1 MKKLTVL
8 ASLALAV
15 TIGGVYAAWNYAEEG
30 VTAAYA
36 TGTVGITGVEGKT
49 TKGTLSASGTNL
61 ALKVDDVSSDTKQHT
76 TILTYNADG
85 YFTVTFTPN
94 SNATEVIK
102 TNGIDLEWYV
112 TLADTS
118 NQTVMD
124 LSAVTFDYD
133 LNGDGTIQEDEK
145 KPIYTAIDSSIKTK
159 IERGDYV
166 SNTNGVFTYTVPLA
180 TVMGRVHL
188 AEIVLETEDMHNK
201 YSAVLNSYILQFHV
215 GEYVETTQ
223 P

>member
-49 TKGTLSASGTNL
+49 AKGALSASGTNL
-61 ALKVDDVSSDTKQHT
+61 AIKVDDVATDTYQHT
-76 TILTYNADG
+76 TVMTYNEAG

-94 SNATEVIK
+94 SNATEDIK

-118 NQTVMD
+118 NQVVDYTP
-124 LSAVTFDYD
+124 VTFDYD
-133 LNGDGTIQEDEK
+133 GDGNGEQ
-145 KPIYTAIDSSIKTK
+145 IYSNINSGKTT
-159 IERGDYV
+159 IEREHFE
-166 SNTNGVFTYTVPLA
+166 SNTNGVFTYKVPLA
-180 TVMGRVHL
+180 TVMGKVTL
-188 AEIVLETEDMHNK
+188 KGIVLETEAMHNA
-201 YSAVLNSYILQFHV
+201 YSKILNQYVLQFHV
-215 GEYVETTQ
+215 GEYVEPTQ

>member
-49 TKGTLSASGTNL
+49 TKGALSASGTNL
-61 ALKVDDVSSDTKQHT
+61 AIKVDDVVNDKQHIT
-76 TILTYNADG
+76 ELTFNADG
-85 YFTVTFTPN
+85 FFTVTFTPN
-94 SNATEVIK
+94 SNATEDIK

-118 NQTVMD
+118 NQIVKD
-124 LSAVTFDYD
+124 VSSVKFDY
-133 LNGDGTIQEDEK
+133 GTEDTTDDK
-145 KPIYTAIDSSIKTK
+145 AIYTSIDSSKTK
-159 IERGDYV
+159 IARGDDDENDGNE
-166 SNTNGVFTYTVPLA
+166 SVFTYKVSLGD
-180 TVMGRVHL
+180 VMKKVKL
-188 AEIVLETEDMHNK
+188 AEIKLETETMHNA
-201 YSAVLNSYILQFHV
+201 YSKILNQYILQFHV

>member
-1 MKKLTVL
+1 MKKMTVL

-61 ALKVDDVSSDTKQHT
+61 AIKVDDVATDIYQHT
-76 TILTYNADG
+76 TVLTWNAEG
-85 YFTVTFTPN
+85 FFTVTFTPN
-94 SNATEVIK
+94 SNATTDVK
-102 TNGIDLEWYV
+102 ANGIDLEWYV

-118 NQTVMD
+118 NQIVTD
-124 LSAVTFDYD
+124 LSTVVFDYD
-133 LNGDGTIQEDEK
+133 PTDDKAAEQ
-145 KPIYTAIDSSIKTK
+145 IYTSIDSSKTK
-159 IERGDYV
+159 IESTPAKKNASGAF
-166 SNTNGVFTYTVPLA
+166 VFTISAGDVLGK
-180 TVMGRVHL
+180 VDL
-188 AEIVLETEDMHNK
+188 AEITLETEDMHNK
-201 YSAVLNSYILQFHV
+201 YSAVLNQYVLQFHV
-215 GEYVETTQ
+215 GEYVEPTQ